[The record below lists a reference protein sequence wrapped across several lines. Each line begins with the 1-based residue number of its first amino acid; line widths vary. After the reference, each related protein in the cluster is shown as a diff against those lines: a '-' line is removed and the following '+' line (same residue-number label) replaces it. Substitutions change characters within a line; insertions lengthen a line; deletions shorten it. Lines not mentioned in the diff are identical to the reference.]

1 MKVLIIALVT
11 LCLGA
16 CAWMA
21 SPAEYQVSVEG
32 EPYVLSQLTAGTWTA
47 LSTGLTTPSASKP
60 SARAALLQAIER
72 ASGCKVTESDYSREG
87 RQLDAQVDC
96 GSRLKN

>member
-1 MKVLIIALVT
+1 MKVLIALAT

-16 CAWMA
+16 CAWVA
-21 SPAEYQVSVEG
+21 APAGYKVSVEG

-47 LSTGLTTPSASKP
+47 ISTAVVAPPSASRP
-60 SARAALLQAIER
+60 SLQAALVQAIEQ
-72 ASGCKVTESDYSREG
+72 ASGCKVTGSDYSREG

>member
-1 MKVLIIALVT
+1 MKALIALAA

-16 CAWMA
+16 CAGMS
-21 SPAEYQVSVEG
+21 SPAGHKVSVEG

-47 LSTGLTTPSASKP
+47 ISTNLATPPPASKP
-60 SARAALLQAIER
+60 STRAALVQAIEQ
-72 ASGCKVTESDYSREG
+72 ASGCKVTGSDYSREG

>member
-1 MKVLIIALVT
+1 MKALITLAA

-16 CAWMA
+16 CAVL
-21 SPAEYQVSVEG
+21 SPPDGYRVSVEG

-47 LSTGLTTPSASKP
+47 IATRPMPSSSVSKP
-60 SARAALLQAIER
+60 SAQAALVQAIEQ
-72 ASGCKVTESDYSREG
+72 ASGCKVTGSDYSREG
-87 RQLDAQVDC
+87 RQLDAQVNC

>member
-1 MKVLIIALVT
+1 MKVLIALVT

-16 CAWMA
+16 CAWVA
-21 SPAEYQVSVEG
+21 APAGYKVSVEG

-47 LSTGLTTPSASKP
+47 ISTAVVAP
-60 SARAALLQAIER
+60 SARRPSAQAALVQAIEQ
-72 ASGCKVTESDYSREG
+72 ASGCKVTGSDYSREG

>member
-1 MKVLIIALVT
+1 MKVLIALAS

-16 CAWMA
+16 CAWVA
-21 SPAEYQVSVEG
+21 APAGHKVSVEG

-47 LSTGLTTPSASKP
+47 ISTAVVAPSASRP
-60 SARAALLQAIER
+60 SSQAALVQAIEQ
-72 ASGCKVTESDYSREG
+72 ASGCKVTGSDYSREG